1 MNNYLISIVGPT
13 SIGKTALSIA
23 IAKNFKA
30 EIISSDSRQFYKEMS
45 IGTAVPDKKE
55 LQQVKHHFIQDRSI
69 FDDYNVGRF
78 EKDAIYKLN
87 ELFRKHNIVVMVG
100 GSGLYVDAVL
110 KGLDDFPEV
119 DKNIRKDL
127 KIKLEKEGI
136 EVLQKQLEKLD
147 PGSFRKIDIDNHQRV
162 IRALEICIGTSKPFS
177 SFLSDKTSVRNFIP
191 IKIGLSGD
199 REIIYDRINQ
209 RVDLMI
215 KKGLIKEAKNLYEY
229 KNINALQTV
238 GYRELFAFFGGDF
251 ELDFAISEI
260 KKNTRRFAKRQGTWF
275 RKDLEIKWFDFQE
288 KREQIIQYIETILKS
303 KTGN

>member
-1 MNNYLISIVGPT
+1 MDNYLISIVGPT
-13 SIGKTALSIA
+13 AIGKTSLSLA
-23 IAKNFKA
+23 IAKHFNT

-45 IGTAVPDKKE
+45 IGTAAPGNDE

-69 FDDYNVGRF
+69 FEDYNVGQF
-78 EKDAIYKLN
+78 EKDAIDKLN
-87 ELFRKHNIVVMVG
+87 ELFKKHNIVIMVG

-136 EVLQKQLEKLD
+136 EVLQKQLEELD
-147 PGSFRKIDIDNHQRV
+147 PETYKNIDIDNHQRV
-162 IRALEICIGTSKPFS
+162 IRALEICKGTGKPFS
-177 SFLSDKTSVRNFIP
+177 SFLLDKTSERNFIP
-191 IKIGLSGD
+191 IKIGLTAD

-215 KKGLIKEAKNLYEY
+215 ENGLIQEAKNLYKY
-229 KNINALQTV
+229 KNLNALQTV
-238 GYRELFAFFGGDF
+238 GYKELFASFDGEY

-275 RKDLEIKWFDFQE
+275 RKDSEIKWFDFQE
-288 KREQIIQYIETILKS
+288 KSEQIIQYIETITK
-303 KTGN
+303 